1 MNEAHYFA
9 AATQDADIMTTL
21 GIDWK
26 LLLLQVG
33 AFLVLILVLGKF
45 VYPWLMKQV
54 DERQENIEAAAEA
67 ASKAQEAAAGSQ
79 AETARLLSEARQAA
93 SDIVATAKL
102 EAEQLKNRTEEKARQ
117 TAEKIVA
124 DAQAQLNKDIE
135 AAKRDL
141 HNETIEL
148 IALATEKVVKGTLT
162 KASDKSVISKALA
175 DVSKGEK

>member
-1 MNEAHYFA
+1 M
-9 AATQDADIMTTL
+9 
-21 GIDWK
+21 K
-26 LLLLQVG
+26 RLQR
-33 AFLVLILVLGKF
+33 L
-45 VYPWLMKQV
+45 
-54 DERQENIEAAAEA
+54 RQR
-67 ASKAQEAAAGSQ
+67 QEAAAGSQ
-79 AETARLLSEARQAA
+79 AETARLLGEARQAA